1 MWPAS
6 YSVLESASSSCAALI
21 CAEKPLTGMFMA
33 LHMIDMWRQ
42 KTCMSLNIDLKRH

>member
-21 CAEKPLTGMFMA
+21 CAFTGVFMT
-33 LHMIDMWRQ
+33 LHMADMWRQ
-42 KTCMSLNIDLKRH
+42 KPAGDSILT